1 MTTLTLARWQPY
13 NVLSNAT
20 GVGDPV
26 ISLDSFVGYTVE
38 GSLSMWCSMT
48 VLSIEPVMI
57 WLLLVQGINWTPK
70 MFAACSV
77 CKARGLLSVS
87 GYDQSNTCQ
96 ELAQLSG
103 ATAELA

>member
-1 MTTLTLARWQPY
+1 MLW
-13 NVLSNAT
+13 NAI

-26 ISLDSFVGYTVE
+26 VVLDSFV

-57 WLLLVQGINWTPK
+57 WLLLVQGINRTPK

-77 CKARGLLSVS
+77 CNASGLLYVS

-96 ELAQLSG
+96 ESAQLSG
-103 ATAELA
+103 ATAKLAQHCPALSFEHVTAEPNS